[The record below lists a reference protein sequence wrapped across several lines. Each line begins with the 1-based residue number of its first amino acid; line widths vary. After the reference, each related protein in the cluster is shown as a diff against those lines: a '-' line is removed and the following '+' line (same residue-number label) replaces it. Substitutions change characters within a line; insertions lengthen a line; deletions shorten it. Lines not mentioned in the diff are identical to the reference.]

1 MRAKKVVFLATAEP
15 IDDEMRA
22 KIARHRQERPGD
34 WTTVEAPIELDAAVT
49 EHGAGPSLVLID
61 CLTTFATN
69 LLMLEGEDHTAI
81 FARVDR
87 LCNAVR
93 ASHASVV
100 IVSNELG
107 SGIVPSFPLGR
118 QFRDLLGEI
127 NQRVAKISDNVV
139 LMVAGC
145 PLLVK
150 GSLEVQP

>member
-1 MRAKKVVFLATAEP
+1 M
-15 IDDEMRA
+15 
-22 KIARHRQERPGD
+22 
-34 WTTVEAPIELDAAVT
+34 EAPIELNAAVT
-49 EHGAGPSLVLID
+49 EHGPGASLILID

-69 LLMLEGEDHTAI
+69 LLMLEGEDHAAI